1 MLGTIVLIAA
11 MQAVNQTPAVS
22 PDVPRA
28 TASTYGPGTTF
39 SDLSKPVDPA
49 IATAEC
55 RDIEGGWIAV
65 YPKVELNAPLMMKK
79 NYTMFK
85 FITEGGRSG
94 VGSWK
99 EKSGNYVLK
108 YQVKMGSVPA
118 QTVFPKSEFWPCR
131 L

>member
-1 MLGTIVLIAA
+1 MLGTIVLVAA

-22 PDVPRA
+22 PDVARA
-28 TASTYGPGTTF
+28 TASMYGPGTTF
-39 SDLSKPVDPA
+39 SDLAKPVDPA

-65 YPKVELNAPLMMKK
+65 YPKMEMNAPLVKK
-79 NYTMFK
+79 SHTMFK
-85 FITEGGRSG
+85 FITEGGRCG